1 MSSML
6 RITLGAFLLLV
17 LLPPIARAAAQ
28 AIPFV
33 LSAFVFLVIAQLFW
47 PSPRRRK

>member
-6 RITLGAFLLLV
+6 RVIMGALLLLV
-17 LLPPIARAAAQ
+17 LLPTIARVAAQ

-33 LSAFVFLVIAQLFW
+33 SSAFVFLVIAQLFW
-47 PSPRRRK
+47 PSDRRRR